1 MVHHSLKDNCVP
13 LVGLRYC
20 SYYSAC
26 RIARQFGDCQG
37 APNDDGSFHTLEF
50 TDRTLSKIREA
61 WPRRRVTRDIRPPQ
75 FLHPTS
81 RYQKWLKDY
90 MKWVLIDE
98 KAYKKSIKRKRDK

>member
-13 LVGLRYC
+13 LVGLCYC

-61 WPRRRVTRDIRPPQ
+61 WPRRRVTRDIRPSIPSSN
-75 FLHPTS
+75 FGVPKMAKRLHEMGPH
-81 RYQKWLKDY
+81 R
-90 MKWVLIDE
+90 
-98 KAYKKSIKRKRDK
+98 